1 MDNLNMLLEGANP
14 WKSQQAESARVAA
27 KWQKSG
33 LLKGF
38 GSDIERNNMAVI
50 LENQAKQL
58 VVETNTSSGQNSM
71 LGGTGE
77 NWAAIALPLVR
88 RVFAE
93 IVAKD
98 FVSVQPMAMPSGLVF
113 YLDFQYGNT
122 KSPFTE
128 GKSLYGSLADV
139 QATDTDI
146 TNVEPTGG
154 LYGAGRF
161 GYSINSFSSSVLTG
175 GTDYATASY
184 AVAASD
190 SLAPIVGFDSR
201 FYGPGAATL
210 YTMSFSD
217 AQIATAAANP
227 DLMAVTSWTVSGSG
241 ITAANILQKFTTYV
255 SGAVGNNALT
265 FVLNAQP
272 NVTTKTATLFYN
284 KQTTPA
290 LRGDFEAD
298 RTNFSVPNAANTT
311 QIDIPT
317 INIQM
322 KSEAIVAKTR
332 KLKAQWTPE
341 MAQDLNAYQ
350 NIDAEA
356 ELTGLLSQ
364 YIAMEIDLEILGM
377 LTEEAATT
385 GYWSAVNNNVWN
397 GSGFTQTA
405 PTTGGF
411 FNTQG
416 GWFQTLG
423 TVVQGVSNKI
433 LQKTLRGQ
441 ANFMV
446 ISPQVA
452 TIMQSIPGY
461 ASDAGS
467 ELDKVFNFGSQK
479 IGTLNSRFKVYVNP
493 YFSNNVILMG
503 YKGAQFLES
512 GAVYAP
518 YVPLLMTPLVYD
530 PNTFVPR
537 KGIMTRYAKKM
548 LRPEFYGKIFV
559 HGLSNLGVN

>member
-1 MDNLNMLLEGANP
+1 MENLNMLLESANP
-14 WKSQQAESARVAA
+14 WKSQQAEAA
-27 KWQKSG
+27 KTANKWAKSG
-33 LLKGF
+33 LLEGI
-38 GSDIERNNMAVI
+38 SSEIEKNNMAVI

-58 VVETNTSSGQNSM
+58 VVESTNITAGTNSM

-77 NWAAIALPLVR
+77 NWAGIALPLVR

-113 YLDFQYGNT
+113 YLDFQYGNNKT
-122 KSPFTE
+122 PFQQ

-139 QATDTDI
+139 QATDFDI
-146 TNVEPTGG
+146 TNVDPTGG
-154 LYGAGRF
+154 LYGQGRY
-161 GYSINSFSSSVLTG
+161 GYSMNQFSSSVT
-175 GTDYATASY
+175 YSASL
-184 AVAASD
+184 VN
-190 SLAPIVGFDSR
+190 SLAQVQWDSR
-201 FYGPGAATL
+201 YESSTGSL
-210 YTMSFSD
+210 YVINVSD
-217 AQIATAAANP
+217 AQCATLSLPDFLSVQAWIPSSSVVAAP
-227 DLMAVTSWTVSGSG
+227 VVLQQFTQYTSGSG
-241 ITAANILQKFTTYV
+241 ATALQFVVNFPLTGSTS
-255 SGAVGNNALT
+255 SGSIALY
-265 FVLNAQP
+265 
-272 NVTTKTATLFYN
+272 YN

-298 RTNFSVPNAANTT
+298 NTNIAIPNAGDPV
-311 QIDIPT
+311 QIDIPN
-317 INIQM
+317 INIQL
-322 KSEAIVAKTR
+322 KSDAIVAKTR

-341 MAQDLNAYQ
+341 LAQDLNAYQ

-364 YIAMEIDLEILGM
+364 YIAMEIDLEILSM
-377 LTEEAATT
+377 LTEEAATI
-385 GYWSAVNNNVWN
+385 GYWSAENNKFWN
-397 GSGFTQTA
+397 GSTFVQTST
-405 PTTGGF
+405 TTGGF
-411 FNTQG
+411 YNTQG
-416 GWFQTLG
+416 GWFATLG
-423 TVVQGVSNKI
+423 TVLQSVSNKI

-441 ANFMV
+441 ANFLV
-446 ISPQVA
+446 ISPQIA

-461 ASDAGS
+461 ASDAGADL
-467 ELDKVFNFGSQK
+467 EKVFNFGSQK
-479 IGTLNSRFKVYVNP
+479 IGSLNSRYKVYVNP

-548 LRPEFYGKIFV
+548 VRPEFYGKVFV
-559 HGLSNLGVN
+559 GGLNTLGIS

>member
-1 MDNLNMLLEGANP
+1 MENNLNTLLEGANP
-14 WKSQQAESARVAA
+14 WKSQQAEASRVAS

-33 LLKGF
+33 LLEGI
-38 GSDIERNNMAVI
+38 SNEIEKNNMAVI

-58 VVETNTSSGQNSM
+58 VVETNVTSGQNSM

-77 NWAAIALPLVR
+77 NWAGIALPLVR

-113 YLDFQYGNT
+113 YLDFQYGDNKT
-122 KSPFTE
+122 PFQR

-139 QATDTDI
+139 QATDYDI
-146 TNVEPTGG
+146 SNLDPTGG
-154 LYGAGRF
+154 LYGQGRY
-161 GYSINSFSSSVLTG
+161 GYSINQFSASAITITSAS
-175 GTDYATASY
+175 YATA
-184 AVAASD
+184 ASAT
-190 SLAPIVGFDSR
+190 LAPLVNYDSR
-201 FYGPGAATL
+201 YIGTSTTL
-210 YTMSFSD
+210 YSVLVSD
-217 AQIATAAANP
+217 AQLATLSIP
-227 DLMAVTSWTVSGSG
+227 DFTAVQSWIPSGSG
-241 ITAANILQKFTTYV
+241 LNPVNVLQQFTSYTSG
-255 SGAVGNNALT
+255 SGANALT
-265 FVLNAQP
+265 FVTNAAP
-272 NVTTKTATLFYN
+272 NTSGTTITLFYS

-298 RTNFSVPNAANTT
+298 NTNVAIPNAADPA
-311 QIDIPT
+311 QIVIPT
-317 INIQM
+317 VNIQM
-322 KSEAIVAKTR
+322 KSDAIVAKTR

-341 MAQDLNAYQ
+341 LAQDLNAYQ

-364 YIAMEIDLEILGM
+364 YIAMEIDLEILSM

-385 GYWSAVNNNVWN
+385 GYWSATNNNVWN
-397 GSGFTQTA
+397 GSSFVQTA
-405 PTTGGF
+405 TTTGGF
-411 FNTQG
+411 YNTQG
-416 GWFQTLG
+416 GWFATLG
-423 TVVQGVSNKI
+423 TVLQSVSNKI

-441 ANFMV
+441 ANFLV
-446 ISPQVA
+446 ISPVVA

-461 ASDAGS
+461 ASDAGA

-479 IGTLNSRFKVYVNP
+479 IGTLNSRYKVYVNP
-493 YFSNNVILMG
+493 YFSDNVILMG

-530 PNTFVPR
+530 PDTFTPR

-548 LRPEFYGKIFV
+548 VRPEFYGKVFV
-559 HGLSNLGVN
+559 NGLGNLGL

>member
-1 MDNLNMLLEGANP
+1 MLLESANP
-14 WKSQQAESARVAA
+14 WKSQQAEAA
-27 KWQKSG
+27 KVANKWAKSG
-33 LLKGF
+33 LLEGI
-38 GSDIERNNMAVI
+38 GSEIEKNNMAVI

-58 VVETNTSSGQNSM
+58 VVETNITSGTNSM

-77 NWAAIALPLVR
+77 NWAGIALPLVR

-113 YLDFQYGNT
+113 YLDFQYGNN
-122 KSPFTE
+122 KNPFQA

-146 TNVEPTGG
+146 TNVDPTGG
-154 LYGAGRF
+154 LYGQGRY
-161 GYSINSFSSSVLTG
+161 GYSMNQFSASLTA
-175 GTDYATASY
+175 TTAS
-184 AVAASD
+184 ATTAS
-190 SLAPIVGFDSR
+190 LQYDSR
-201 FYGPGAATL
+201 YYGQGL
-210 YTMSFSD
+210 FNVNFSD
-217 AQIATAAANP
+217 AQLASLSIP
-227 DLMAVTSWTVSGSG
+227 DFLSVQAWIPSQSGKYSAVNV
-241 ITAANILQKFTTYV
+241 LQQFTTYT
-255 SGAVGNNALT
+255 SGAGATALQ
-265 FVLNAQP
+265 FVVSATP
-272 NVTTKTATLFYN
+272 DGGATTVFYN

-298 RTNFSVPNAANTT
+298 NTNIAIPNSLDPA

-317 INIQM
+317 INIQL
-322 KSEAIVAKTR
+322 KSDAIVAKTR

-341 MAQDLNAYQ
+341 LAQDLNAYQ

-364 YIAMEIDLEILGM
+364 YIAMEIDLEILSM
-377 LTEEAATT
+377 LTEEAATI
-385 GYWSAVNNNVWN
+385 GYWSATNNEVWN
-397 GSGFTQTA
+397 GSAFVQTST
-405 PTTGGF
+405 TTGGF
-411 FNTQG
+411 YNTQG

-423 TVVQGVSNKI
+423 TVIQSVSNKI

-441 ANFMV
+441 ANFLV
-446 ISPQVA
+446 ISPNVA

-461 ASDAGS
+461 ASDAGADL
-467 ELDKVFNFGSQK
+467 EKVFNFGSQK
-479 IGTLNSRFKVYVNP
+479 IGTLNSRYKVYVNP

-530 PNTFVPR
+530 PNTFTPR

-548 LRPEFYGKIFV
+548 VRPEFYGKV
-559 HGLSNLGVN
+559 LVQGLGALGLTN

>member
-1 MDNLNMLLEGANP
+1 MENLNMLLESANP
-14 WKSQQAESARVAA
+14 WKSQQAEAARTAN
-27 KWQKSG
+27 KWEKSG
-33 LLKGF
+33 LLEGMT
-38 GSDIERNNMAVI
+38 GEIEKNNMAVI

-58 VVETNTSSGQNSM
+58 VVESTNITSGTNSM

-77 NWAAIALPLVR
+77 NWAGIALPLVR

-98 FVSVQPMAMPSGLVF
+98 FVSVQPMSMPSGLVF
-113 YLDFQYGNT
+113 YLDFQYGNN
-122 KSPFTE
+122 KNPFQA

-139 QATDTDI
+139 QATDYDI
-146 TNVEPTGG
+146 TNVDPTGG
-154 LYGAGRF
+154 LYGQGRY
-161 GYSINSFSSSVLTG
+161 GYSMNQFSASLTA
-175 GTDYATASY
+175 TTAS
-184 AVAASD
+184 ATTAS
-190 SLAPIVGFDSR
+190 LNYDSR
-201 FYGPGAATL
+201 YYGQGL
-210 YTMSFSD
+210 FNVYFSD
-217 AQIATAAANP
+217 AQLATLSLP
-227 DLMAVTSWTVSGSG
+227 DFLSVQAWIPSQSATYSAGNV
-241 ITAANILQKFTTYV
+241 LQQFTTYT
-255 SGAVGNNALT
+255 SGAGATALT
-265 FVLNAQP
+265 FVVNATP
-272 NVTTKTATLFYN
+272 DGGATTVFYN

-298 RTNFSVPNAANTT
+298 NTGIAIPNAADPI

-317 INIQM
+317 INIQL
-322 KSEAIVAKTR
+322 KSDAIVAKTR

-341 MAQDLNAYQ
+341 LAQDLNAYQ

-364 YIAMEIDLEILGM
+364 YIAMEIDLEILSM

-385 GYWSAVNNNVWN
+385 GYWSATNNEIWN
-397 GSGFTQTA
+397 GSSFTQT
-405 PTTGGF
+405 TISTGGYY
-411 FNTQG
+411 NTQG

-423 TVVQGVSNKI
+423 TVLQSVSNKI

-446 ISPQVA
+446 ISPAIA

-461 ASDAGS
+461 ASDAGADL
-467 ELDKVFNFGSQK
+467 EKVFNFGSQK
-479 IGTLNSRFKVYVNP
+479 IGTLNSRYKVYVNP

-530 PNTFVPR
+530 PETFVPR

-548 LRPEFYGKIFV
+548 VRPEFYGKVFIQ
-559 HGLSNLGVN
+559 GLGNLGVS

>member
-14 WKSQQAESARVAA
+14 WKSQQAEAARVAT

-33 LLKGF
+33 LLEGM
-38 GSDIERNNMAVI
+38 SSEIEKNNMAVI

-58 VVETNTSSGQNSM
+58 VVETNITAGTNSM

-77 NWAAIALPLVR
+77 NWAGIALPLVR

-98 FVSVQPMAMPSGLVF
+98 FVSVQPMSMPSGLVF
-113 YLDFQYGNT
+113 YLDFQYGNN
-122 KSPFTE
+122 KNPFQA

-139 QATDTDI
+139 QATNTSI
-146 TNVEPTGG
+146 TNVDPTGG
-154 LYGAGRF
+154 LYGQGRY
-161 GYSINSFSSSVLTG
+161 GYSMNQFSASVTN
-175 GTDYATASY
+175 TTASY
-184 AVAASD
+184 ATAASD
-190 SLAPIVGFDSR
+190 SLAPYVNYDSR
-201 FYGPGAATL
+201 YIGTSATL
-210 YTMSFSD
+210 YRIT
-217 AQIATAAANP
+217 IADSQLATLSLP
-227 DLMAVTSWTVSGSG
+227 DFLSVQAWIPSGSGVSAPNVLQQFTNYVSGSG
-241 ITAANILQKFTTYV
+241 LTFITNAAPTG
-255 SGAVGNNALT
+255 GAV
-265 FVLNAQP
+265 
-272 NVTTKTATLFYN
+272 TLFYN

-298 RTNFSVPNAANTT
+298 NDGIAIPNAQDPA
-311 QIDIPT
+311 QIAIPT
-317 INIQM
+317 INIQL
-322 KSEAIVAKTR
+322 KSDAIVAKTR

-341 MAQDLNAYQ
+341 LAQDLNAYQ

-364 YIAMEIDLEILGM
+364 YIAMEIDLEILSM

-385 GYWSAVNNNVWN
+385 GYWSATNNKVWN
-397 GSGFTQTA
+397 SATQTFDQLS
-405 PTTGGF
+405 TTGNGYY
-411 FNTQG
+411 NTQG
-416 GWFQTLG
+416 GWFATLG
-423 TVVQGVSNKI
+423 TVLQSVSNKI

-441 ANFMV
+441 ANFLV
-446 ISPQVA
+446 ISPVVA

-461 ASDAGS
+461 ASDAGA

-479 IGTLNSRFKVYVNP
+479 IGTLNSRYKVYVNP
-493 YFSNNVILMG
+493 YFSDNVILMG

-530 PNTFVPR
+530 PETFTPR

-548 LRPEFYGKIFV
+548 VRPEFYGKVFV
-559 HGLSNLGVN
+559 NGLNNLGQY

>member
-1 MDNLNMLLEGANP
+1 MENLNMLLESANP
-14 WKSQQAESARVAA
+14 WKSQQAEAA
-27 KWQKSG
+27 KVAQKWGKSG
-33 LLKGF
+33 LLEGI
-38 GSDIERNNMAVI
+38 SSEIEKNNMAMI

-58 VVETNTSSGQNSM
+58 VAESTNITAGTNSM

-77 NWAAIALPLVR
+77 NWAGIALPLVR

-113 YLDFQYGNT
+113 YLDFQYGNNKT
-122 KSPFTE
+122 PFQQ

-139 QATDTDI
+139 QATNTSI
-146 TNVEPTGG
+146 TNVDPTGG
-154 LYGAGRF
+154 LYGRGRY
-161 GYSINSFSSSVLTG
+161 GYSINQFSASVANT
-175 GTDYATASY
+175 TASY
-184 AVAASD
+184 AAAASA
-190 SLAPIVGFDSR
+190 SVAPYVNYDSR
-201 FYGPGAATL
+201 FYGTQL
-210 YTMSFSD
+210 YTVTMTD
-217 AQIATAAANP
+217 AQLAAALVLP
-227 DLMAVTSWTVSGSG
+227 DYLAASAFIISGSG
-241 ITAANILQKFTTYV
+241 VTPATVLQQFTNYQSGSGMTFVTTAAPN
-255 SGAVGNNALT
+255 GGN
-265 FVLNAQP
+265 V
-272 NVTTKTATLFYN
+272 VVFYE

-298 RTNFSVPNAANTT
+298 NTGIAIPNAADPV

-317 INIQM
+317 VNIQL
-322 KSEAIVAKTR
+322 KSDAIVAKTR

-341 MAQDLNAYQ
+341 LAQDLNAYQ

-364 YIAMEIDLEILGM
+364 YIAMEIDLEILDM
-377 LTEEAATT
+377 LTEDAATT
-385 GYWSAVNNNVWN
+385 GYWSATNNQVWN
-397 GSGFTQTA
+397 GSSFTQQSA
-405 PTTGGF
+405 TTGGF
-411 FNTQG
+411 YNTQG

-423 TVVQGVSNKI
+423 TVIQSVSNKI

-441 ANFMV
+441 ANFLV
-446 ISPQVA
+446 ISPAVA

-461 ASDAGS
+461 ASDAGAD
-467 ELDKVFNFGSQK
+467 LDKVFNFGSQK

-493 YFSNNVILMG
+493 YFSDNVILTG

-530 PNTFVPR
+530 PATFTPR

-548 LRPEFYGKIFV
+548 VRPEFYGKIFV
-559 HGLSNLGVN
+559 SGLNSLGIN

>member
-1 MDNLNMLLEGANP
+1 MENLNMLLESANP
-14 WKSQQAESARVAA
+14 WKSQQAEAA
-27 KWQKSG
+27 KVATKWNRSG
-33 LLKGF
+33 LLEGI
-38 GSDIERNNMAVI
+38 GSEIEKNNMAVI

-58 VVETNTSSGQNSM
+58 VVESTNITAGTNSM

-77 NWAAIALPLVR
+77 NWAGIALPLVR

-98 FVSVQPMAMPSGLVF
+98 FVSVQPMSMPSGLVF
-113 YLDFQYGNT
+113 YLDFQYGNNKT
-122 KSPFTE
+122 PFQR

-139 QATDTDI
+139 QATDFDI

-154 LYGAGRF
+154 LYGQGRY
-161 GYSINSFSSSVLTG
+161 GYSINQFSASVTYSASLVNSLADVDWDSRYESSTGSLYVINVSDAQLASNLSLPDFLSVQAWIPSSSVV
-175 GTDYATASY
+175 S
-184 AVAASD
+184 
-190 SLAPIVGFDSR
+190 APVVLQQFTT
-201 FYGPGAATL
+201 Y
-210 YTMSFSD
+210 
-217 AQIATAAANP
+217 Q
-227 DLMAVTSWTVSGSG
+227 SGSG
-241 ITAANILQKFTTYV
+241 ATALQFVVNFPLTGSTS
-255 SGAVGNNALT
+255 SGSIALY
-265 FVLNAQP
+265 
-272 NVTTKTATLFYN
+272 YN

-298 RTNFSVPNAANTT
+298 NTGIAIPNAGDPV

-317 INIQM
+317 INIQL
-322 KSEAIVAKTR
+322 KSDAIVAKTR

-341 MAQDLNAYQ
+341 LAQDLNAYQ

-364 YIAMEIDLEILGM
+364 YIAMEIDLEILSM
-377 LTEEAATT
+377 LTEEAATI
-385 GYWSAVNNNVWN
+385 GYWSAENNKLWN
-397 GSGFTQTA
+397 GSTFVQTST
-405 PTTGGF
+405 TTGGF
-411 FNTQG
+411 YNTQG
-416 GWFQTLG
+416 GWFATLG
-423 TVVQGVSNKI
+423 TVLQSVSNKI

-441 ANFMV
+441 ANFLV
-446 ISPQVA
+446 ISPQIA

-461 ASDAGS
+461 ASDAGADL
-467 ELDKVFNFGSQK
+467 EKVFNFGSQK

-530 PNTFVPR
+530 PETFVPR

-548 LRPEFYGKIFV
+548 VRPEFYGKVFV
-559 HGLSNLGVN
+559 NGLNALGIA

>member
-1 MDNLNMLLEGANP
+1 MENLNTLLEGANP
-14 WKSQQAESARVAA
+14 WKSQQAEAARTAT

-33 LLKGF
+33 LLEGLT
-38 GSDIERNNMAVI
+38 SEVERNNMSVI

-58 VVETNTSSGQNSM
+58 VVETNITAGTNSM

-77 NWAAIALPLVR
+77 NWAGIALPLVR

-113 YLDFQYGNT
+113 YLDFQYGDN
-122 KSPFTE
+122 KNPFVA
-128 GKSLYGSLADV
+128 GQSLYGSLADV
-139 QATDTDI
+139 QATDTSI
-146 TNVEPTGG
+146 TNVDPTGG
-154 LYGAGRF
+154 LYGQGRY
-161 GYSINSFSSSVLTG
+161 GYSMNQFSASVTV
-175 GTDYATASY
+175 TTASY
-184 AVAASD
+184 ATAASD
-190 SLAPIVGFDSR
+190 SLAPYVNYDSR
-201 FYGPGAATL
+201 YIGTSTTLYRVSISDAQLATLSLPDFLASSAFIISGSGVNPANVLQQFTTYTSGSGATALTFITNAAPSVGAAT
-210 YTMSFSD
+210 
-217 AQIATAAANP
+217 
-227 DLMAVTSWTVSGSG
+227 TV
-241 ITAANILQKFTTYV
+241 
-255 SGAVGNNALT
+255 
-265 FVLNAQP
+265 
-272 NVTTKTATLFYN
+272 LFYS

-298 RTNFSVPNAANTT
+298 NTGIAIPNSKDPE
-311 QIDIPT
+311 QIFIPT
-317 INIQM
+317 VNIQM
-322 KSEAIVAKTR
+322 KSDAIVAKTR

-341 MAQDLNAYQ
+341 LAQDLNAYQ

-364 YIAMEIDLEILGM
+364 YIAMEIDLEILAM

-385 GYWSAVNNNVWN
+385 GYWSAENNKIWN
-397 GSGFTQTA
+397 GSSFVQTST
-405 PTTGGF
+405 TTGGF
-411 FNTQG
+411 YNTQG
-416 GWFQTLG
+416 GWFATLG
-423 TVVQGVSNKI
+423 TVLQSVSNKI

-441 ANFMV
+441 ANFLV
-446 ISPQVA
+446 ISPAVA

-461 ASDAGS
+461 ASDAGA

-479 IGTLNSRFKVYVNP
+479 IGTLNSRYKVYVNP
-493 YFSNNVILMG
+493 YFSDNVILMG

-530 PNTFVPR
+530 PETFTPR

-548 LRPEFYGKIFV
+548 VRPEFYGKVFV
-559 HGLSNLGVN
+559 NGLNALGIQ

>member
-1 MDNLNMLLEGANP
+1 MENNLNSLLEGANP
-14 WKSQQAESARVAA
+14 WQSRQADAA
-27 KWQKSG
+27 KVAQKWEKSG
-33 LLKGF
+33 LLKGLT
-38 GSDIERNNMAVI
+38 GEIEKNNMAVI

-58 VVETNTSSGQNSM
+58 VVETNTTSGQNSM

-77 NWAAIALPLVR
+77 NWAGIALPLVR

-98 FVSVQPMAMPSGLVF
+98 FVSVQPMSMPSGLVF
-113 YLDFQYGNT
+113 YLDFQYGDN
-122 KSPFTE
+122 KSPFVK
-128 GKSLYGSLADV
+128 GKSLYGALADL
-139 QATDTDI
+139 QATDADI
-146 TNVEPTGG
+146 TNLDPSGG
-154 LYGAGRF
+154 LYGRGRY
-161 GYSINSFSSSVLTG
+161 GYSANQFSASATFSASLVNSLSQVNWDSRYEASTGSLYVINISDAAIASAFTTPDMLAVNSWIPSSSVCT
-175 GTDYATASY
+175 
-184 AVAASD
+184 AASVLQQFT
-190 SLAPIVGFDSR
+190 S
-201 FYGPGAATL
+201 
-210 YTMSFSD
+210 YT
-217 AQIATAAANP
+217 
-227 DLMAVTSWTVSGSG
+227 SGSG
-241 ITAANILQKFTTYV
+241 ATALKFVVNVAMTGPDS
-255 SGAVGNNALT
+255 SGSI
-265 FVLNAQP
+265 
-272 NVTTKTATLFYN
+272 NVFYN

-290 LRGDFEAD
+290 ARGDYEAD
-298 RTNFSVPNAANTT
+298 RTDVSIPNPADAT
-311 QIDIPT
+311 QIVIPT
-317 INIQM
+317 VNIQL

-356 ELTGLLSQ
+356 ELTGVLSQ

-377 LTEEAATT
+377 LAEEAATT

-397 GSGFTQTA
+397 GTTFVQTST
-405 PTTGGF
+405 TTGGF
-411 FNTQG
+411 YNTQG
-416 GWFQTLG
+416 GWFGTLG
-423 TVVQGVSNKI
+423 TVLQSVSNKI

-446 ISPQVA
+446 ISPAVA

-461 ASDAGS
+461 ASDAGA

-479 IGTLNSRFKVYVNP
+479 IGTLNSRYKVYVNP
-493 YFSNNVILMG
+493 YFSDNVILMG

-548 LRPEFYGKIFV
+548 LRPEFYGRIFI
-559 HGLSNLGVN
+559 HGLNTLGVA

>member
-1 MDNLNMLLEGANP
+1 MDTLNMLLEGANP
-14 WKSQQAESARVAA
+14 WKSQQAEAAKVAN

-33 LLKGF
+33 LLEGM
-38 GSDIERNNMAVI
+38 SSEIEKNNMAVI

-58 VVETNTSSGQNSM
+58 VVETNITAGTNSM

-77 NWAAIALPLVR
+77 NWAGIALPLVR

-98 FVSVQPMAMPSGLVF
+98 FVSVQPMSMPSGLVF
-113 YLDFQYGNT
+113 YLDFQYGNN
-122 KSPFTE
+122 KNPFQA

-139 QATDTDI
+139 QATDIDI
-146 TNVEPTGG
+146 TNVDPTGG
-154 LYGAGRF
+154 LYGQGRY
-161 GYSINSFSSSVLTG
+161 GYSMNQFSASVTV
-175 GTDYATASY
+175 TTASY
-184 AVAASD
+184 ATAASD
-190 SLAPIVGFDSR
+190 SLAPYVNYDSR
-201 FYGPGAATL
+201 YIGTSSTLYRINIADSQLATL
-210 YTMSFSD
+210 SL
-217 AQIATAAANP
+217 P
-227 DLMAVTSWTVSGSG
+227 DFLSVQAWIPSGSGVAPLNVLQQFTSYVSGSG
-241 ITAANILQKFTTYV
+241 LNFITNVAPSVGAATTV
-255 SGAVGNNALT
+255 
-265 FVLNAQP
+265 
-272 NVTTKTATLFYN
+272 LFYN

-290 LRGDFEAD
+290 LRGDYEAD
-298 RTNFSVPNAANTT
+298 NTGIAIPNAADPA

-317 INIQM
+317 INIQL
-322 KSEAIVAKTR
+322 KSDAIVAKTR

-341 MAQDLNAYQ
+341 LAQDLNAYQ

-364 YIAMEIDLEILGM
+364 YIAMEIDLEILSM

-385 GYWSAVNNNVWN
+385 GYWSATNNKVWN
-397 GSGFTQTA
+397 SATQTFDQTSA
-405 PTTGGF
+405 VTGNGYY
-411 FNTQG
+411 NTQG
-416 GWFQTLG
+416 GWFATLG
-423 TVVQGVSNKI
+423 TVLQSVSNKI

-441 ANFMV
+441 ANFLV
-446 ISPQVA
+446 ISPVVA

-461 ASDAGS
+461 ASDAGA

-479 IGTLNSRFKVYVNP
+479 IGTLNSRYKVYVNP
-493 YFSNNVILMG
+493 YFSDNVILMG

-530 PNTFVPR
+530 PETFTPR

-548 LRPEFYGKIFV
+548 VRPEFYGKVFV
-559 HGLSNLGVN
+559 NGLNNLGNY

>member
-1 MDNLNMLLEGANP
+1 MENLNMLLESANP
-14 WKSQQAESARVAA
+14 WKSQQAEAA
-27 KWQKSG
+27 KTANKWAKSG
-33 LLKGF
+33 LLEGI
-38 GSDIERNNMAVI
+38 SNEIEKNNMAVI

-58 VVETNTSSGQNSM
+58 VVESTNITAGTNSM

-77 NWAAIALPLVR
+77 NWAGIALPLVR

-113 YLDFQYGNT
+113 YLDFQYGNNKT
-122 KSPFTE
+122 PFQQ

-139 QATDTDI
+139 QATNTDI
-146 TNVEPTGG
+146 TNVDPTGG
-154 LYGAGRF
+154 LYGQGRY
-161 GYSINSFSSSVLTG
+161 GYSINQFSSSVT
-175 GTDYATASY
+175 YSASL
-184 AVAASD
+184 VN
-190 SLAPIVGFDSR
+190 SLAQVNYDSR
-201 FYGPGAATL
+201 FEASTGSL
-210 YTMSFSD
+210 YVINVSD
-217 AQIATAAANP
+217 AQCATLSLPDFLSVQAWIPSSSVIAAPVVLQQFTQY
-227 DLMAVTSWTVSGSG
+227 TSGSG
-241 ITAANILQKFTTYV
+241 A
-255 SGAVGNNALT
+255 NALS
-265 FVLNAQP
+265 FVVNFPLTGSTSSGSIA
-272 NVTTKTATLFYN
+272 LFYN

-298 RTNFSVPNAANTT
+298 NTNIAIPNAADPA

-317 INIQM
+317 INIQL
-322 KSEAIVAKTR
+322 KSDAIVAKTR

-341 MAQDLNAYQ
+341 LAQDLNAYQ

-364 YIAMEIDLEILGM
+364 YIAMEIDLEILSM
-377 LTEEAATT
+377 LTEEAATI
-385 GYWSAVNNNVWN
+385 GYWSAENNKLWN
-397 GSGFTQTA
+397 GSAFVQTST
-405 PTTGGF
+405 TTGGF
-411 FNTQG
+411 YNTQG
-416 GWFQTLG
+416 GWFATLG
-423 TVVQGVSNKI
+423 TVLQSVSNKI

-441 ANFMV
+441 ANFLV
-446 ISPQVA
+446 ISPQIA

-461 ASDAGS
+461 ASDAGADL
-467 ELDKVFNFGSQK
+467 EKVFNFGSQK
-479 IGTLNSRFKVYVNP
+479 IGTLNSRYKVYVNP

-548 LRPEFYGKIFV
+548 VRPEFYGKVFV
-559 HGLSNLGVN
+559 NGLNALGIS

>member
-1 MDNLNMLLEGANP
+1 MENLNMLLESANP
-14 WKSQQAESARVAA
+14 WKSQQAEAA
-27 KWQKSG
+27 KVAQKWGKSG
-33 LLKGF
+33 LLEGI
-38 GSDIERNNMAVI
+38 SSEIEKNNMAMI

-58 VVETNTSSGQNSM
+58 VAESTNITAGTNSM

-77 NWAAIALPLVR
+77 NWAGIALPLVR

-113 YLDFQYGNT
+113 YLDFQYGNNKT
-122 KSPFTE
+122 PFQQ

-139 QATDTDI
+139 QATNTSI
-146 TNVEPTGG
+146 TNVDPTGG
-154 LYGAGRF
+154 LYGRGRY
-161 GYSINSFSSSVLTG
+161 GYSINQFSASVANT
-175 GTDYATASY
+175 TASY
-184 AVAASD
+184 AAAASA
-190 SLAPIVGFDSR
+190 SVAPYVNYDSR
-201 FYGPGAATL
+201 FYGTQL
-210 YTMSFSD
+210 YTVTMTD
-217 AQIATAAANP
+217 AQLAPALVLPDFLAASAF
-227 DLMAVTSWTVSGSG
+227 LFRGSGVTPASILQQFTNYQSGSG
-241 ITAANILQKFTTYV
+241 MTFVTTAAPN
-255 SGAVGNNALT
+255 GGN
-265 FVLNAQP
+265 VIM
-272 NVTTKTATLFYN
+272 FYE

-298 RTNFSVPNAANTT
+298 NTGIAIPNAADPV

-317 INIQM
+317 VNIQL
-322 KSEAIVAKTR
+322 KSDAIVAKTR

-341 MAQDLNAYQ
+341 LAQDLNAYQ

-364 YIAMEIDLEILGM
+364 YIAMEIDLEILDM
-377 LTEEAATT
+377 LTEDAATT
-385 GYWSAVNNNVWN
+385 GYWSAVNNQVWN
-397 GSGFTQTA
+397 GSAFTQQSA
-405 PTTGGF
+405 TTGGF
-411 FNTQG
+411 YNTQG

-423 TVVQGVSNKI
+423 TVIQSVSNKI

-441 ANFMV
+441 ANFLV
-446 ISPQVA
+446 ISPAVA

-461 ASDAGS
+461 ASDAGAD
-467 ELDKVFNFGSQK
+467 LDKVFNFGSQK

-493 YFSNNVILMG
+493 YFSDNVILTG

-530 PNTFVPR
+530 PATFTPR

-548 LRPEFYGKIFV
+548 VRPEFYGKIFV
-559 HGLSNLGVN
+559 SGLNSLGIN

>member
-1 MDNLNMLLEGANP
+1 MENNLNTLLEGVNP
-14 WKSQQAESARVAA
+14 WKSQQAEANKIAS
-27 KWQKSG
+27 KWERSG
-33 LLKGF
+33 LLKGLN
-38 GSDIERNNMAVI
+38 GEIERNNMAVI

-58 VVETNTSSGQNSM
+58 VVETNVSSGTNSM

-77 NWAAIALPLVR
+77 NWAGIALPLVR

-98 FVSVQPMAMPSGLVF
+98 FVSVQPMSMPSGLVF
-113 YLDFQYGNT
+113 YLDFQYGDNKT
-122 KSPFTE
+122 PFMK
-128 GKSLYGSLADV
+128 GKSLYGALADL
-139 QATDTDI
+139 QGTDADI
-146 TNVEPTGG
+146 TNLDPTGG
-154 LYGAGRF
+154 LYGKGRY
-161 GYSINSFSSSVLTG
+161 GYSTNQFSASLT
-175 GTDYATASY
+175 YTASL
-184 AVAASD
+184 VN
-190 SLAPIVGFDSR
+190 SLSQVNWDSR
-201 FYGPGAATL
+201 YESSTGSL
-210 YTMSFSD
+210 YVVNVSD
-217 AQIATAAANP
+217 TQIATALSTP
-227 DLMAVTSWTVSGSG
+227 DFLSVQAWIPSSSVIGAVNALQQFTSYTSGSG
-241 ITAANILQKFTTYV
+241 ATALSFVVNT
-255 SGAVGNNALT
+255 ALT
-265 FVLNAQP
+265 GVNSSGSVL
-272 NVTTKTATLFYN
+272 VFYD

-290 LRGDFEAD
+290 SRGDFEAD
-298 RTNFSVPNAANTT
+298 RTDTSIPNSLDAS
-311 QIDIPT
+311 QIVIPT
-317 INIQM
+317 VNIQL
-322 KSEAIVAKTR
+322 KSDAIVAKTR

-385 GYWSAVNNNVWN
+385 GYWSAINNNVWN
-397 GSGFTQTA
+397 GSAFTQTST
-405 PTTGGF
+405 TTGGF
-411 FNTQG
+411 YNTQG
-416 GWFQTLG
+416 GWFATLG
-423 TVVQGVSNKI
+423 TVLQSVSNKI

-446 ISPQVA
+446 ISPAVA

-461 ASDAGS
+461 ASDAGA
-467 ELDKVFNFGSQK
+467 ELEKVFNFGSQK
-479 IGTLNSRFKVYVNP
+479 IGTLNSRYKVYVNP
-493 YFSNNVILMG
+493 YFNDNVILMG

-548 LRPEFYGKIFV
+548 VRPEFYAKVFV
-559 HGLSNLGVN
+559 HGLSSLGIS

>member
-1 MDNLNMLLEGANP
+1 MENLNMLLESANP
-14 WKSQQAESARVAA
+14 WKSQQAEAARTAN
-27 KWQKSG
+27 KWEKSG
-33 LLKGF
+33 LLEGMT
-38 GSDIERNNMAVI
+38 GEIEKNNMAVI

-58 VVETNTSSGQNSM
+58 VVESTNITSGTNSM

-77 NWAAIALPLVR
+77 NWAGIALPLVR

-98 FVSVQPMAMPSGLVF
+98 FVSVQPMSMPSGLVF
-113 YLDFQYGNT
+113 YLDFQYGNN
-122 KSPFTE
+122 KNPFQA

-139 QATDTDI
+139 QATDYDI
-146 TNVEPTGG
+146 TNVDPTGG
-154 LYGAGRF
+154 LYGQGRY
-161 GYSINSFSSSVLTG
+161 GYSMNQFSASLTA
-175 GTDYATASY
+175 TTAS
-184 AVAASD
+184 ATTAS
-190 SLAPIVGFDSR
+190 LNYDSR
-201 FYGPGAATL
+201 YYGQGL
-210 YTMSFSD
+210 FNVYFSD
-217 AQIATAAANP
+217 AQLATLSLP
-227 DLMAVTSWTVSGSG
+227 DFLSVQAWIPSQSAKYSAGNV
-241 ITAANILQKFTTYV
+241 LQQFTTYT
-255 SGAVGNNALT
+255 SGAGATALT
-265 FVLNAQP
+265 FVVNATP
-272 NVTTKTATLFYN
+272 DGGATTVFYN

-298 RTNFSVPNAANTT
+298 NTGIAIPNAADPI

-317 INIQM
+317 INIQL
-322 KSEAIVAKTR
+322 KSDAIVAKTR

-341 MAQDLNAYQ
+341 LAQDLNAYQ

-364 YIAMEIDLEILGM
+364 YIAMEIDLEILSM

-385 GYWSAVNNNVWN
+385 GYWSATNNEIWN
-397 GSGFTQTA
+397 GSSFTQT
-405 PTTGGF
+405 TISTGGYY
-411 FNTQG
+411 NTQG

-423 TVVQGVSNKI
+423 TVLQSVSNKI

-446 ISPQVA
+446 ISPAIA

-461 ASDAGS
+461 ASDAGADL
-467 ELDKVFNFGSQK
+467 EKVFNFGSQK
-479 IGTLNSRFKVYVNP
+479 IGTLNSRYKVYVNP

-530 PNTFVPR
+530 PETFVPR

-548 LRPEFYGKIFV
+548 VRPEFYGKVFIQ
-559 HGLSNLGVN
+559 GLGNLGIS

>member
-14 WKSQQAESARVAA
+14 WKSQQAEAARVAT

-33 LLKGF
+33 LLEGM
-38 GSDIERNNMAVI
+38 SSEIEKNNMAVI

-58 VVETNTSSGQNSM
+58 VVETNITAGTNSM

-77 NWAAIALPLVR
+77 NWAGIALPLVR

-98 FVSVQPMAMPSGLVF
+98 FVSVQPMSMPSGLVF
-113 YLDFQYGNT
+113 YLDFQYGNN
-122 KSPFTE
+122 KNPFQA

-139 QATDTDI
+139 QATNIDI
-146 TNVEPTGG
+146 TNVDPTGG
-154 LYGAGRF
+154 LYGQGRY
-161 GYSINSFSSSVLTG
+161 GYSMNQFSASVTV
-175 GTDYATASY
+175 TTASY
-184 AVAASD
+184 ATAASD
-190 SLAPIVGFDSR
+190 SLAPFVNYDSR
-201 FYGPGAATL
+201 YIGTSSTLYRINIADSQLATL
-210 YTMSFSD
+210 
-217 AQIATAAANP
+217 ALP
-227 DLMAVTSWTVSGSG
+227 DFLSVQAWIPSGSGVAPLNVLQQFTNYVSGSG
-241 ITAANILQKFTTYV
+241 LNFITNVAPSVGAATTV
-255 SGAVGNNALT
+255 
-265 FVLNAQP
+265 
-272 NVTTKTATLFYN
+272 LFYN

-298 RTNFSVPNAANTT
+298 NDGIAIPNAQDPD
-311 QIDIPT
+311 QIAIPT
-317 INIQM
+317 INIQL
-322 KSEAIVAKTR
+322 KSDAIVAKTR

-341 MAQDLNAYQ
+341 LAQDLNAYQ

-364 YIAMEIDLEILGM
+364 YIAMEIDLEILSM

-385 GYWSAVNNNVWN
+385 GYWSATNNKVWN
-397 GSGFTQTA
+397 SATQTFDQLS
-405 PTTGGF
+405 TTGNGYY
-411 FNTQG
+411 NTQG
-416 GWFQTLG
+416 GWFATLG
-423 TVVQGVSNKI
+423 TVLQSVSNKI

-441 ANFMV
+441 ANFLV
-446 ISPQVA
+446 ISPVVA

-461 ASDAGS
+461 ASDAGA

-479 IGTLNSRFKVYVNP
+479 IGTLNSRYKVYVNP
-493 YFSNNVILMG
+493 YFSDNVILMG

-530 PNTFVPR
+530 PETFTPR

-548 LRPEFYGKIFV
+548 VRPEFYGKVFV
-559 HGLSNLGVN
+559 NGLNNLGQY

>member
-1 MDNLNMLLEGANP
+1 MENLNMLLESANP
-14 WKSQQAESARVAA
+14 WKSQQAEAA
-27 KWQKSG
+27 KVANKWTKSG
-33 LLKGF
+33 LLEGIN
-38 GSDIERNNMAVI
+38 SEIEKNNMAVI

-58 VVETNTSSGQNSM
+58 VTENTNITAGTNSM

-77 NWAAIALPLVR
+77 NWAGIALPLVR

-98 FVSVQPMAMPSGLVF
+98 FVSVQPMSMPSGLVF
-113 YLDFQYGNT
+113 YLDFQYGNNKT
-122 KSPFTE
+122 PFE
-128 GKSLYGSLADV
+128 RGKSLYGSLADV
-139 QATDTDI
+139 QATDYDI
-146 TNVEPTGG
+146 TNVDPTGG
-154 LYGAGRF
+154 LYGQGRY
-161 GYSINSFSSSVLTG
+161 GYSINQFSSSVTYSASLVNSLSQVNWDSRYESSTG
-175 GTDYATASY
+175 SLY
-184 AVAASD
+184 VINVSD
-190 SLAPIVGFDSR
+190 SQCAGLSLPDFLSVQAWIPSSSVIAAPVVLQQFTQ
-201 FYGPGAATL
+201 Y
-210 YTMSFSD
+210 
-217 AQIATAAANP
+217 Q
-227 DLMAVTSWTVSGSG
+227 SGSG
-241 ITAANILQKFTTYV
+241 ATALSFVVNFPLTGSTS
-255 SGAVGNNALT
+255 SGSIELY
-265 FVLNAQP
+265 
-272 NVTTKTATLFYN
+272 YN

-298 RTNFSVPNAANTT
+298 NTNIAIPNAADPA

-317 INIQM
+317 VNIQL
-322 KSEAIVAKTR
+322 KSDAIVAKTR

-341 MAQDLNAYQ
+341 LAQDLNAYQ

-377 LTEEAATT
+377 LTEEAATI
-385 GYWSAVNNNVWN
+385 GYWSAENNKLWN
-397 GSGFTQTA
+397 GSTFVQTST
-405 PTTGGF
+405 TTGGF
-411 FNTQG
+411 YNTQG
-416 GWFQTLG
+416 GWFATLG
-423 TVVQGVSNKI
+423 TVLQSVSNKI

-446 ISPQVA
+446 ISPAIA

-461 ASDAGS
+461 ASDAGADL
-467 ELDKVFNFGSQK
+467 EKVFNFGSQK
-479 IGTLNSRFKVYVNP
+479 IGTLNSRYKVYVNP

-548 LRPEFYGKIFV
+548 VRPEFYGKV
-559 HGLSNLGVN
+559 YVNGLNALGIA

>member
-1 MDNLNMLLEGANP
+1 MNNLNTLLESANP
-14 WKSQQAESARVAA
+14 WKSQQAEAA
-27 KWQKSG
+27 KVAQKWGKSG
-33 LLKGF
+33 LLEGM
-38 GSDIERNNMAVI
+38 SSEIEKNNMAMI

-58 VVETNTSSGQNSM
+58 VVESTNITAGTNSM

-77 NWAAIALPLVR
+77 NWAGIALPLVR

-98 FVSVQPMAMPSGLVF
+98 FVSVQPMSMPSGLVF
-113 YLDFQYGNT
+113 YLDFQYGNNKT
-122 KSPFTE
+122 PFVQ
-128 GKSLYGSLADV
+128 GQSLYGSLADV
-139 QATDTDI
+139 QGTDTDI
-146 TNVEPTGG
+146 TNVNPTGG
-154 LYGAGRF
+154 LYGRGRY
-161 GYSINSFSSSVLTG
+161 GYSVNQFSASVANS
-175 GTDYATASY
+175 TASY
-184 AVAASD
+184 AAAASA
-190 SLAPIVGFDSR
+190 SVAPYVNYDSR
-201 FYGPGAATL
+201 FYGTQL
-210 YTMSFSD
+210 YTVTMTD
-217 AQIATAAANP
+217 AQLASALVLPDYLAASAFII
-227 DLMAVTSWTVSGSG
+227 SGSG
-241 ITAANILQKFTTYV
+241 VTPAAILQQFTTYA
-255 SGAVGNNALT
+255 SGSGMT
-265 FVLNAQP
+265 FVTTAQP
-272 NVTTKTATLFYN
+272 NGGNVVMFYE

-298 RTNFSVPNAANTT
+298 NTNIAIPNAANPS

-317 INIQM
+317 VNIQL
-322 KSEAIVAKTR
+322 KSDAIVAKTR

-341 MAQDLNAYQ
+341 LAQDLNAYQ

-364 YIAMEIDLEILGM
+364 YIAMEIDLEILDM

-385 GYWSAVNNNVWN
+385 GYWSATNNQVWN
-397 GSGFTQTA
+397 GSSFTQQSATN
-405 PTTGGF
+405 GGF
-411 FNTQG
+411 YNTQG

-423 TVVQGVSNKI
+423 TVIQSVSNKI

-441 ANFMV
+441 ANFLV
-446 ISPQVA
+446 ISPAVA

-461 ASDAGS
+461 ASDAGAD
-467 ELDKVFNFGSQK
+467 LDKVFNFGSQK

-493 YFSNNVILMG
+493 YFSDNVILTG

-530 PNTFVPR
+530 PDTFTPR

-548 LRPEFYGKIFV
+548 VRPEFYGKIFV
-559 HGLSNLGVN
+559 SGLNSLGIN

>member
-1 MDNLNMLLEGANP
+1 MDNLNMLLESANP
-14 WKSQQAESARVAA
+14 WKSQQAEAA
-27 KWQKSG
+27 KVADKWVKSG
-33 LLKGF
+33 LLEGI
-38 GSDIERNNMAVI
+38 GSEIEKNNMAVI

-58 VVETNTSSGQNSM
+58 VVETNITSGTNSM

-77 NWAAIALPLVR
+77 NWAGIALPLVR

-113 YLDFQYGNT
+113 YLDFQYGNN
-122 KSPFTE
+122 KNPFQA

-139 QATDTDI
+139 QATDYDI
-146 TNVEPTGG
+146 TNVDPTGG
-154 LYGAGRF
+154 LYGQGRY
-161 GYSINSFSSSVLTG
+161 GYSMNQFSASLTA
-175 GTDYATASY
+175 TTAS
-184 AVAASD
+184 ATTAS
-190 SLAPIVGFDSR
+190 LQYDSR
-201 FYGPGAATL
+201 YYGATL
-210 YTMSFSD
+210 YNVYFSD
-217 AQIATAAANP
+217 AQLASLSLP
-227 DLMAVTSWTVSGSG
+227 DFLSVQAWIPSQSGKYGAVSV
-241 ITAANILQKFTTYV
+241 LQQFTTYT
-255 SGAVGNNALT
+255 SGAGATALT
-265 FVLNAQP
+265 FVVSAEPNAGA
-272 NVTTKTATLFYN
+272 TTVFYN

-298 RTNFSVPNAANTT
+298 NTGIAIPNSLDPA

-317 INIQM
+317 INIQL
-322 KSEAIVAKTR
+322 KSDAIVAKTR

-341 MAQDLNAYQ
+341 LAQDLNAYQ

-364 YIAMEIDLEILGM
+364 YIAMEIDLEILSM
-377 LTEEAATT
+377 LTEEAATV
-385 GYWSAVNNNVWN
+385 GYWSATNNEVWN
-397 GSGFTQTA
+397 GSAFVQTST
-405 PTTGGF
+405 TTGGF
-411 FNTQG
+411 YNTQG

-423 TVVQGVSNKI
+423 TVIQSVSNKI

-441 ANFMV
+441 ANFLV
-446 ISPQVA
+446 ISPNVA

-461 ASDAGS
+461 ASDAGADL
-467 ELDKVFNFGSQK
+467 EKVFNFGSQK
-479 IGTLNSRFKVYVNP
+479 IGTLNSRYKVYVNP

-530 PNTFVPR
+530 PNTFTPR

-548 LRPEFYGKIFV
+548 VRPEFYGKV
-559 HGLSNLGVN
+559 LVQGLGALGLTN

>member
-14 WKSQQAESARVAA
+14 WKSQQAEAA
-27 KWQKSG
+27 KVANKWAKSG
-33 LLKGF
+33 LLEGI
-38 GSDIERNNMAVI
+38 SSEIEKNNMAMI

-58 VVETNTSSGQNSM
+58 VVETNVTAGTNSM

-77 NWAAIALPLVR
+77 NWAGIALPLVR

-113 YLDFQYGNT
+113 YLDFQYGDNKT
-122 KSPFTE
+122 PFQV

-139 QATDTDI
+139 QATNTNI
-146 TNVEPTGG
+146 TNVDPTGG
-154 LYGAGRF
+154 LYGQGRY
-161 GYSINSFSSSVLTG
+161 GYSMNQFSQSIAYSASLVNNLSQVNWDSRYESSTGSLYVINFSAASASLLSNADFLAAQAFIPSSSLINGLNVLQQFTN
-175 GTDYATASY
+175 
-184 AVAASD
+184 
-190 SLAPIVGFDSR
+190 
-201 FYGPGAATL
+201 
-210 YTMSFSD
+210 YT
-217 AQIATAAANP
+217 
-227 DLMAVTSWTVSGSG
+227 SGS
-241 ITAANILQKFTTYV
+241 TNST
-255 SGAVGNNALT
+255 LT
-265 FVLNAQP
+265 FV
-272 NVTTKTATLFYN
+272 TTAALTGANSSGSCMVYYD

-290 LRGDFEAD
+290 LRGDYEAD
-298 RTNFSVPNAANTT
+298 NTGIAIPNAASAT
-311 QIDIPT
+311 QIVIPT
-317 INIQM
+317 VNIQM
-322 KSEAIVAKTR
+322 KSDSIVAKTR

-341 MAQDLNAYQ
+341 LAQDLNAYQ

-364 YIAMEIDLEILGM
+364 YIAMEIDLEILSM

-385 GYWSAVNNNVWN
+385 GYWSAENNKIWN
-397 GSGFTQTA
+397 GSTFVQTST
-405 PTTGGF
+405 TTGGF
-411 FNTQG
+411 YNTQG
-416 GWFQTLG
+416 GWFATLG
-423 TVVQGVSNKI
+423 TVLQSVSNKI

-441 ANFMV
+441 ANFLV
-446 ISPQVA
+446 ISPAVA

-461 ASDAGS
+461 ASDAGA

-479 IGTLNSRFKVYVNP
+479 IGTLNSRYKVYVNP
-493 YFSNNVILMG
+493 YYSDNVILMG

-530 PNTFVPR
+530 PETFTPR

-548 LRPEFYGKIFV
+548 VRPEFYGRVFIN
-559 HGLSNLGVN
+559 GLNALGIN

>member
-1 MDNLNMLLEGANP
+1 MENNLNTLLEGANP
-14 WKSQQAESARVAA
+14 WKSQQAEASRVAS

-33 LLKGF
+33 LLEGI
-38 GSDIERNNMAVI
+38 SSEIEKNNMAVI

-58 VVETNTSSGQNSM
+58 VVETNTTSGTNSM

-77 NWAAIALPLVR
+77 NWAGIALPLVR

-113 YLDFQYGNT
+113 YLDFQYGDNKT
-122 KSPFTE
+122 PFQA

-139 QATDTDI
+139 QATDYDI
-146 TNVEPTGG
+146 TNVDPTGG
-154 LYGAGRF
+154 LYGQGRY
-161 GYSINSFSSSVLTG
+161 GYSMNQFSASV
-175 GTDYATASY
+175 TDSTASY
-184 AVAASD
+184 ATAASD
-190 SLAPIVGFDSR
+190 SLAPYVNYDSR
-201 FYGPGAATL
+201 YIGTATTL
-210 YTMSFSD
+210 YRVSISD
-217 AQIATAAANP
+217 AQLATLSNP
-227 DLMAVTSWTVSGSG
+227 DFLSVQAWIPSGSG
-241 ITAANILQKFTTYV
+241 LNPVNVLQQFTTYTSG
-255 SGAVGNNALT
+255 SGATALT
-265 FVLNAQP
+265 FITNAAP
-272 NVTTKTATLFYN
+272 NTSGTTVTLFYN

-298 RTNFSVPNAANTT
+298 NTNIAIPNSLDPD
-311 QIDIPT
+311 QIVIPT
-317 INIQM
+317 VNIQM
-322 KSEAIVAKTR
+322 KSDAIVAKTR

-341 MAQDLNAYQ
+341 LAQDLNAYQ

-377 LTEEAATT
+377 LTEEAATV
-385 GYWSAVNNNVWN
+385 GYWSAENNKLWN
-397 GSGFTQTA
+397 GSTFVQTST
-405 PTTGGF
+405 TTGGF
-411 FNTQG
+411 YNTQG
-416 GWFQTLG
+416 GWFATLG
-423 TVVQGVSNKI
+423 TVLQSVSNKI

-441 ANFMV
+441 ANFLV
-446 ISPQVA
+446 ISPAVA

-461 ASDAGS
+461 ASDAGAD
-467 ELDKVFNFGSQK
+467 LDKVFNFGSQK
-479 IGTLNSRFKVYVNP
+479 IGTLNSRYKVYVNP
-493 YFSNNVILMG
+493 YFSDNVILMG

-530 PNTFVPR
+530 PDTFTPR

-548 LRPEFYGKIFV
+548 VRPEFYGKVFV
-559 HGLSNLGVN
+559 NGLNALGIN

>member
-1 MDNLNMLLEGANP
+1 MENNLNTLLEGANP
-14 WKSQQAESARVAA
+14 WKSQQAEASRVAS

-33 LLKGF
+33 LLEGI
-38 GSDIERNNMAVI
+38 SNEIEKNNMAVI

-58 VVETNTSSGQNSM
+58 VVETNITSGQNSM

-77 NWAAIALPLVR
+77 NWAGIALPLVR

-113 YLDFQYGNT
+113 YLDFQYGDNKT
-122 KSPFTE
+122 PFQR

-139 QATDTDI
+139 QATDYDI
-146 TNVEPTGG
+146 TNLDPTGG
-154 LYGAGRF
+154 LYGQGRF
-161 GYSINSFSSSVLTG
+161 GYSINQFSASAIT
-175 GTDYATASY
+175 TTTASY
-184 AVAASD
+184 ATAASAT
-190 SLAPIVGFDSR
+190 LAPLVNYDSR
-201 FYGPGAATL
+201 YIGTSTTL
-210 YTMSFSD
+210 YSVLISD
-217 AQIATAAANP
+217 AQLATLSIP
-227 DLMAVTSWTVSGSG
+227 DFTAVQSWIPSGSG
-241 ITAANILQKFTTYV
+241 LNPVNVLQQFTTYV
-255 SGAVGNNALT
+255 SGSGANALT
-265 FVLNAQP
+265 FITNAAP
-272 NVTTKTATLFYN
+272 SITGTTVTLFYN

-298 RTNFSVPNAANTT
+298 NTNVAIPNAADPA
-311 QIDIPT
+311 QIVIPT
-317 INIQM
+317 VNIQM
-322 KSEAIVAKTR
+322 KSDAIVAKTR

-341 MAQDLNAYQ
+341 LAQDLNAYQ

-364 YIAMEIDLEILGM
+364 YIAMEIDLEILSM

-385 GYWSAVNNNVWN
+385 GYWSATNNNVWN
-397 GSGFTQTA
+397 GSSFVQTA
-405 PTTGGF
+405 TTTGGF
-411 FNTQG
+411 YNTQG
-416 GWFQTLG
+416 GWFATLG
-423 TVVQGVSNKI
+423 TVLQSVSNKI

-441 ANFMV
+441 ANFLV
-446 ISPQVA
+446 ISPVVA

-461 ASDAGS
+461 ASDAGA

-479 IGTLNSRFKVYVNP
+479 IGTLNSRYKVYVNP
-493 YFSNNVILMG
+493 YFSDNVILMG

-530 PNTFVPR
+530 PDTFTPR

-548 LRPEFYGKIFV
+548 VRPEFYGKVFV
-559 HGLSNLGVN
+559 NGLGNLGL

>member
-14 WKSQQAESARVAA
+14 WKSQQAEAARVAT

-33 LLKGF
+33 LLEGINNQVEK
-38 GSDIERNNMAVI
+38 NNMAVI

-58 VVETNTSSGQNSM
+58 VVETNITAGTNSM

-77 NWAAIALPLVR
+77 NWAGIALPLVR

-93 IVAKD
+93 IVAKE

-113 YLDFQYGNT
+113 YLDFQYGNNKT
-122 KSPFTE
+122 PFQQN
-128 GKSLYGSLADV
+128 KSLYGSLADV
-139 QATDTDI
+139 QATNYDI
-146 TNVEPTGG
+146 TNVNPTGG
-154 LYGAGRF
+154 LYGQGRY
-161 GYSINSFSSSVLTG
+161 GYSMNQFTQSVTYSASLVNSLSQVNWDSRYESSTGSLYVINISDVSASLLTNADFLAAQAFIPSSSLVSGINVLQQFTN
-175 GTDYATASY
+175 
-184 AVAASD
+184 
-190 SLAPIVGFDSR
+190 
-201 FYGPGAATL
+201 
-210 YTMSFSD
+210 YT
-217 AQIATAAANP
+217 
-227 DLMAVTSWTVSGSG
+227 SGSG
-241 ITAANILQKFTTYV
+241 ATALQFVTTAALTGVNS
-255 SGAVGNNALT
+255 SGSIAI
-265 FVLNAQP
+265 
-272 NVTTKTATLFYN
+272 FYE
-284 KQTTPA
+284 KETTPA

-298 RTNFSVPNAANTT
+298 NTGIAIPNSLSQD
-311 QIDIPT
+311 QIVIPT
-317 INIQM
+317 VNIQM
-322 KSEAIVAKTR
+322 KSDAIVAKTR

-341 MAQDLNAYQ
+341 LAQDLNAYQ

-385 GYWSAVNNNVWN
+385 GYWSAENNKVWN
-397 GSGFTQTA
+397 GSTFVQTST
-405 PTTGGF
+405 TTGGF
-411 FNTQG
+411 YNTQG
-416 GWFQTLG
+416 GWFATLG
-423 TVVQGVSNKI
+423 TVLQSVSNKI

-441 ANFMV
+441 ANFLV
-446 ISPQVA
+446 ISPAVA

-461 ASDAGS
+461 ASDAGA

-479 IGTLNSRFKVYVNP
+479 IGSLNSRYKVYVNP
-493 YFSNNVILMG
+493 YFSDNVILMG

-530 PNTFVPR
+530 PETFTPR

-548 LRPEFYGKIFV
+548 VRPEFYGKVFV
-559 HGLSNLGVN
+559 NGLNALGIN

>member
-1 MDNLNMLLEGANP
+1 MNSLNTLLESANP
-14 WKSQQAESARVAA
+14 WKSQQAEAA
-27 KWQKSG
+27 KVASKWVRSG
-33 LLKGF
+33 LLEGI
-38 GSDIERNNMAVI
+38 SNEIEKNNMAVI

-58 VVETNTSSGQNSM
+58 VVESTNITAGTNSM

-77 NWAAIALPLVR
+77 NWAGIALPLVR

-98 FVSVQPMAMPSGLVF
+98 FVSVQPMSMPSGLVF
-113 YLDFQYGNT
+113 YLDFQYGNNKT
-122 KSPFTE
+122 PFQR
-128 GKSLYGSLADV
+128 GKSLYGSLADL
-139 QATDTDI
+139 QATNANI
-146 TNVEPTGG
+146 TNVDPSGG
-154 LYGAGRF
+154 LYGQGRY
-161 GYSINSFSSSVLTG
+161 GYSINQFSASVTYSASLVNSLAQVNWDSRYESSTGSLYVINISDAQCATLTLPDFLAAQAWIPSSSVVSAINVLQQFTN
-175 GTDYATASY
+175 Y
-184 AVAASD
+184 
-190 SLAPIVGFDSR
+190 
-201 FYGPGAATL
+201 
-210 YTMSFSD
+210 
-217 AQIATAAANP
+217 Q
-227 DLMAVTSWTVSGSG
+227 SGSG
-241 ITAANILQKFTTYV
+241 AT
-255 SGAVGNNALT
+255 ALT
-265 FVLNAQP
+265 FVSSYPLTGS
-272 NVTTKTATLFYN
+272 VSSGSITLYYD

-298 RTNFSVPNAANTT
+298 NTNIAIPNAADPA

-317 INIQM
+317 INIQL
-322 KSEAIVAKTR
+322 KSDAIVAKTR

-341 MAQDLNAYQ
+341 LAQDLNAYQ

-377 LTEEAATT
+377 LTEEAATV
-385 GYWSAVNNNVWN
+385 GYWSAENNKLWN
-397 GSGFTQTA
+397 GSTFTQTST
-405 PTTGGF
+405 TTGGF
-411 FNTQG
+411 YNTQG
-416 GWFQTLG
+416 GWFATLG
-423 TVVQGVSNKI
+423 TVLQSVSNKI

-446 ISPQVA
+446 ISPAVA

-461 ASDAGS
+461 ASDAGADL
-467 ELDKVFNFGSQK
+467 EKVFNFGSQK
-479 IGTLNSRFKVYVNP
+479 IGTLNSRYKVYVNP
-493 YFSNNVILMG
+493 YYSDNVILMG

-548 LRPEFYGKIFV
+548 VRPEFYGKV
-559 HGLSNLGVN
+559 LVNGLNALGIA

>member
-1 MDNLNMLLEGANP
+1 MENLNMLLESANP
-14 WKSQQAESARVAA
+14 WKSQQAEAA
-27 KWQKSG
+27 KTANKWAKSG
-33 LLKGF
+33 LLEGI
-38 GSDIERNNMAVI
+38 SNEIEKNNMAVI

-58 VVETNTSSGQNSM
+58 VVESTNITAGTNSM

-77 NWAAIALPLVR
+77 NWAGIALPLVR

-113 YLDFQYGNT
+113 YLDFQYGNNKT
-122 KSPFTE
+122 PFQQ

-139 QATDTDI
+139 QATNTDI
-146 TNVEPTGG
+146 TNVDPTGG
-154 LYGAGRF
+154 LYGQGRY
-161 GYSINSFSSSVLTG
+161 GYSINQFSSSVT
-175 GTDYATASY
+175 YSASL
-184 AVAASD
+184 VN
-190 SLAPIVGFDSR
+190 SLAQVNYDSR
-201 FYGPGAATL
+201 FEASTGSL
-210 YTMSFSD
+210 YVINVSD
-217 AQIATAAANP
+217 AQCATLSLPDFLSVQAWIPSSSVIAAPVVLQQFTQY
-227 DLMAVTSWTVSGSG
+227 TSGSG
-241 ITAANILQKFTTYV
+241 ATALQFVVNFPLTGSTS
-255 SGAVGNNALT
+255 SGSIA
-265 FVLNAQP
+265 
-272 NVTTKTATLFYN
+272 LFYN

-298 RTNFSVPNAANTT
+298 NTNIAIPNAADPA

-317 INIQM
+317 INIQL
-322 KSEAIVAKTR
+322 KSDAIVAKTR

-341 MAQDLNAYQ
+341 LAQDLNAYQ

-364 YIAMEIDLEILGM
+364 YIAMEIDLEILSM
-377 LTEEAATT
+377 LTEEAATI
-385 GYWSAVNNNVWN
+385 GYWSAENNKLWN
-397 GSGFTQTA
+397 GSAFVQTST
-405 PTTGGF
+405 TTGGF
-411 FNTQG
+411 YNTQG
-416 GWFQTLG
+416 GWFATLG
-423 TVVQGVSNKI
+423 TVLQSVSNKI

-441 ANFMV
+441 ANFLV
-446 ISPQVA
+446 ISPQIA

-461 ASDAGS
+461 ASDAGADL
-467 ELDKVFNFGSQK
+467 EKVFNFGSQK
-479 IGTLNSRFKVYVNP
+479 IGTLNSRYKVYVNP

-548 LRPEFYGKIFV
+548 VRPEFYGKV
-559 HGLSNLGVN
+559 YVNGLNALGIS

>member
-1 MDNLNMLLEGANP
+1 MENLNMLLESANP
-14 WKSQQAESARVAA
+14 WKSQQAEAA
-27 KWQKSG
+27 KTATKWEKSG
-33 LLKGF
+33 LLEGIN
-38 GSDIERNNMAVI
+38 SEIEKNNMAVI

-58 VVETNTSSGQNSM
+58 VVESTNITAGTNSM

-77 NWAAIALPLVR
+77 NWAGIALPLVR

-113 YLDFQYGNT
+113 YLDFQYGNNKT
-122 KSPFTE
+122 PFQQ

-139 QATDTDI
+139 QATDYDI
-146 TNVEPTGG
+146 TNVDPTGG
-154 LYGAGRF
+154 LYGQGRY
-161 GYSINSFSSSVLTG
+161 GYSMNQFSSSVTYSASLVNSLSQVNWDTRYESSTG
-175 GTDYATASY
+175 
-184 AVAASD
+184 
-190 SLAPIVGFDSR
+190 SLYVINV
-201 FYGPGAATL
+201 
-210 YTMSFSD
+210 SD
-217 AQIATAAANP
+217 AQCATLSLPDFLSVQAWIPSSSVVAAP
-227 DLMAVTSWTVSGSG
+227 VVLQQFTQYQSGSG
-241 ITAANILQKFTTYV
+241 ATALSFVVNFPLTGSTS
-255 SGAVGNNALT
+255 SGSIN
-265 FVLNAQP
+265 
-272 NVTTKTATLFYN
+272 LFYN

-298 RTNFSVPNAANTT
+298 NTNIAIPNAADPA

-317 INIQM
+317 INIQL
-322 KSEAIVAKTR
+322 KSDAIVAKTR

-341 MAQDLNAYQ
+341 LAQDLNAYQ

-364 YIAMEIDLEILGM
+364 YIAMEIDLEILSM
-377 LTEEAATT
+377 LTEEAATI
-385 GYWSAVNNNVWN
+385 GYWSAENNKFWN
-397 GSGFTQTA
+397 GSTFVQTST
-405 PTTGGF
+405 TTGGF
-411 FNTQG
+411 YNTQG
-416 GWFQTLG
+416 GWFSTLG
-423 TVVQGVSNKI
+423 TVLQSVSNKI

-441 ANFMV
+441 ANFLV
-446 ISPQVA
+446 ISPQIA

-461 ASDAGS
+461 ASDAGADL
-467 ELDKVFNFGSQK
+467 EKVFNFGSQK
-479 IGTLNSRFKVYVNP
+479 IGTLNSRYKVYVNP

-548 LRPEFYGKIFV
+548 VRPEFYGKVFV
-559 HGLSNLGVN
+559 NGLNTLGIA